1 MKKENYMNVKRAFVV
16 ALIGIIVMMMGCTGS
31 KYSDLVEVNTKFVS
45 AMEDYI
51 AATGKATSA
60 KDMAK
65 AINDYADKVEKLAPQ
80 IKEVRGKYPELN
92 TGGEVPEELEEL
104 DKKSQEL
111 GKQVAA
117 SYMNMMKYMMDPGV
131 QKAQQRLNKAMMS
144 MQ

>member
-31 KYSDLVEVNTKFVS
+31 KYSDMVEVNTKFVN

-60 KDMAK
+60 KDAAK
-65 AINDYADKVEKLAPQ
+65 AVNDYAEKVEKLAPQ
-80 IKEVRGKYPELN
+80 IKEMTGKYPELK
-92 TGGEVPEELEEL
+92 TSSEVPEELKVLE
-104 DKKSQEL
+104 KKAEGL
-111 GKQVAA
+111 GEQMAA
-117 SYMNMMKYMMDPGV
+117 SYMTMMKYMMDPGV
-131 QKAQQRLNKAMMS
+131 QKAQERLSKAMLS

>member
-1 MKKENYMNVKRAFVV
+1 MNVNRAFIV
-16 ALIGIIVMMMGCTGS
+16 ALIGIIAMMMGCTGS

-65 AINDYADKVEKLAPQ
+65 AVNDYADKVEKLAPQ
-80 IKEVRGKYPELN
+80 IKETRGKYPELM
-92 TGGEVPEELEEL
+92 TSGEVPEELKAVE
-104 DKKSQEL
+104 KKAQKL
-111 GKQVAA
+111 GEQVAA
-117 SYMNMMKYMMDPGV
+117 SYMNMMKYMMDPDV
-131 QKAQQRLNKAMMS
+131 QKAHQRLSNAMLS